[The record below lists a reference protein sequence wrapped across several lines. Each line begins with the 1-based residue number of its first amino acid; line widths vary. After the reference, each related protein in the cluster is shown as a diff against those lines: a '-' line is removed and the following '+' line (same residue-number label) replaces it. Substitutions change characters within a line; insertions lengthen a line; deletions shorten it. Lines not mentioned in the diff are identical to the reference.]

1 VRGRLGLCGAAEAG
15 PVVGFLSTGA
25 ATTDGVDAGVGEVV
39 LLPPPPPPLLLLE
52 EGMGVMLDWIM
63 SMRSMISVPRRF
75 LAGGCA
81 SRRAM
86 HQFSHSYAHSSCC
99 CDATRARARTHA
111 QSRAERRTWVAAGLM
126 LEAEAEARPSL
137 AGRFVDR

>member
-1 VRGRLGLCGAAEAG
+1 
-15 PVVGFLSTGA
+15 VVGFLSTGA

-81 SRRAM
+81 SRREQCTSLAIRTRIHPAAAM
-86 HQFSHSYAHSSCC
+86 QHAYAH
-99 CDATRARARTHA
+99 ARTHRVEKRDA
-111 QSRAERRTWVAAGLM
+111 LG
-126 LEAEAEARPSL
+126 
-137 AGRFVDR
+137 